1 MYFVHYREIDNK
13 DWNAIAVFSNVTS
26 YDLQLQ
32 SYKEYEI
39 TVTTRDIDK
48 DIPRKL
54 WRVRTQGGR
63 SM

>member
-1 MYFVHYREIDNK
+1 MYFVHYREIDTK

-48 DIPRKL
+48 DIPGKL